1 MPPMLRLYYCCS
13 PVGLKNVCTKL
24 GFPRNCWMLVF
35 FMQLNLMLSL
45 TPKECST
52 TPLKASKMRR
62 AAPLVERRM
71 SLPSLLNL
79 IPVHSQ
85 VRSYW
90 SLKVA
95 KGPCWQVS
103 PTDLHLATQV
113 TCIYAALFI
122 NISQQVHDL
131 KIAVFSGQQLEL
143 ILEILKYLS
152 LKHPSYLVKR
162 PQIIKFNHFWI
173 DSSSKNETFW
183 VKGTH
188 RLPLKVH

>member
-13 PVGLKNVCTKL
+13 PVGLKNVCTKKVL
-24 GFPRNCWMLVF
+24 DAGLFHATNPVHDMS
-35 FMQLNLMLSL
+35 SL

-113 TCIYAALFI
+113 TCISAELFRI
-122 NISQQVHDL
+122 IISQQVHDS
-131 KIAVFSGQQLEL
+131 KIAVFNGQQLEL
-143 ILEILKYLS
+143 ILLMLKYLS

-162 PQIIKFNHFWI
+162 P
-173 DSSSKNETFW
+173 
-183 VKGTH
+183 
-188 RLPLKVH
+188 

>member
-1 MPPMLRLYYCCS
+1 MMPPVLHLYYCCN
-13 PVGLKNVCTKL
+13 PVCLKRKSKTLWSV
-24 GFPRNCWMLVF
+24 RNISMLVF
-35 FMQLNLMLSL
+35 FMMTGWILTL

-52 TPLKASKMRR
+52 TPLKASKIRR

-95 KGPCWQVS
+95 KGPCRQVRS
-103 PTDLHLATQV
+103 DSLTCNQTSHLLAPWDCSRTVHKIKGLNCKRGSLDLQ
-113 TCIYAALFI
+113 
-122 NISQQVHDL
+122 
-131 KIAVFSGQQLEL
+131 
-143 ILEILKYLS
+143 
-152 LKHPSYLVKR
+152 HPSYLVEG
-162 PQIIKFNHFWI
+162 PQIIKFHHFWI
-173 DSSSKNETFW
+173 YSSSKNETFW

>member
-1 MPPMLRLYYCCS
+1 MPPVLHLYYCCS

-24 GFPRNCWMLVF
+24 GIPRNCWTLVF
-35 FMQLNLMLSL
+35 ITQLNLMSSL

-95 KGPCWQVS
+95 KGPCWQS
-103 PTDLHLATQV
+103 HRWTFSHTGHLYLCRLIHKHHITTGAWFENSSFQWATAGAY
-113 TCIYAALFI
+113 IG
-122 NISQQVHDL
+122 NIKV
-131 KIAVFSGQQLEL
+131 L
-143 ILEILKYLS
+143 IT
-152 LKHPSYLVKR
+152 KHPSYLVKR

-173 DSSSKNETFW
+173 DSSSKNETFR